1 MDHGKVRLTWPNFP
15 PNLELI
21 PEPYLNHDIPPN
33 APITLIFGDN
43 ISALRALANKCDRQ
57 ATLVYVD
64 PPFFTGRQFKHN
76 HHTDDEVIAFDDRW
90 EDFSEYLTYIRS
102 LILYSRALLHPEGCL
117 VIHVDPRASHYV
129 RVLGD
134 MVFGVDC
141 FASEIIWH
149 YRKWTSK
156 TPNLQRKHDVLLRFV
171 RCPTV
176 KPIFNQ
182 LYEPLAPST
191 MRLSGGK
198 KMVSKRAGNVRD
210 KLTIS
215 DEDSPGVYMGDV
227 WEMSTIAANA
237 NERVGYPTQKPEAL
251 LERLITLFT
260 NPGDLVVDP
269 TCGSGTT
276 LAVASRMGRLAIGI
290 DSSEIAIRVA
300 RERLANLQITPFET
314 SVWSK

>member
-1 MDHGKVRLTWPNFP
+1 
-15 PNLELI
+15 
-21 PEPYLNHDIPPN
+21 
-33 APITLIFGDN
+33 
-43 ISALRALANKCDRQ
+43 
-57 ATLVYVD
+57 
-64 PPFFTGRQFKHN
+64 
-76 HHTDDEVIAFDDRW
+76 
-90 EDFSEYLTYIRS
+90 
-102 LILYSRALLHPEGCL
+102 
-117 VIHVDPRASHYV
+117 
-129 RVLGD
+129 
-134 MVFGVDC
+134 
-141 FASEIIWH
+141 
-149 YRKWTSK
+149 
-156 TPNLQRKHDVLLRFV
+156 
-171 RCPTV
+171 
-176 KPIFNQ
+176 
-182 LYEPLAPST
+182 